1 MFSGFSNQV
10 TSWMGAVKGEPH
22 DEEVPSPT
30 VQQSSSSEPQQQQ
43 QQPQQSSDP
52 QNSQPL
58 EDVPIAIEGEEGANV
73 QRWVPCTTSK
83 IVFHIFYC
91 SIFNV

>member
-43 QQPQQSSDP
+43 QQPQQSSEP

-73 QRWVPCTTSK
+73 QRSVPSCRTSK
-83 IVFHIFYC
+83 I
-91 SIFNV
+91 